1 MTGFIYA
8 VAAGDAVKIGWSSDP
23 VKRAAKIKSDNPS
36 AVLLGFMP
44 GSVCDEADIHAS
56 LIGCRIS
63 GEWFARGGDVDH
75 VVNRMSLPP
84 QRPKRGANG
93 RGAIGSY
100 RAANN
105 LTLEAFGALVD
116 AHKSAV
122 FKWEAGI
129 GPSPQTAIRIE
140 EVTGG
145 EISRHTLRPDLW
157 PAPATAPAREGEA
170 A

>member
-1 MTGFIYA
+1 MSNHPI
-8 VAAGDAVKIGWSSDP
+8 
-23 VKRAAKIKSDNPS
+23 RAYR
-36 AVLLGFMP
+36 
-44 GSVCDEADIHAS
+44 E
-56 LIGCRIS
+56 
-63 GEWFARGGDVDH
+63 ARG
-75 VVNRMSLPP
+75 
-84 QRPKRGANG
+84 
-93 RGAIGSY
+93 
-100 RAANN
+100 

-157 PAPATAPAREGEA
+157 PAPAPAPAREGEA

>member
-63 GEWFARGGDVDH
+63 GEWFTRGGDVDH

-105 LTLEAFGALVD
+105 LTLEAFGALVGVN
-116 AHKSAV
+116 KSAV
-122 FKWEAGI
+122 SKWEDGV
-129 GPSPQTAIRIE
+129 GPSPFKAIEIE
-140 EVTGG
+140 EATKGAV
-145 EISRHTLRPDLW
+145 SRSDLRPDLW
-157 PAPATAPAREGEA
+157 PPTPAEA
-170 A
+170 AQ